1 MGSAVIV
8 IAVVYTLL
16 LSTTSVHG
24 QREDVMCGHQQEVC
38 TCSSTAQECYLELE
52 VEELQTFTSYGLE
65 NGTIVTRG
73 ITGDTYYLN
82 GSGFQPS
89 LSDCLM
95 RQRRLPECGG
105 PCWSQNY
112 RTLSD
117 FAPNCSMPMTVDGN
131 TYRLFIAVNGRI
143 PGPTIVVTEGQIV
156 VIKVINKLTSEG
168 ITIHWHGMHQQ
179 GSPWMDGVAFI
190 SQAPIVPGAE
200 FDYIFTAT
208 PAGTHWYH
216 SHTGAQRT
224 DGLFGAL
231 IVKEKANSQ
240 ALVAINGRLGFQ
252 LEEISEHTLTFLD
265 WQRESS
271 LNLFVQLHS
280 TLGFYPSKPVGLV
293 PDESKYP
300 IYRRTRSPD
309 GVEVGPQPYWSGL
322 INGRGRHPNTMYSK
336 LSVFDVS
343 LGNMYRFRLIGAQSL
358 FAYRFSI
365 DGHMLKVIASD
376 GHFIEP
382 IDVHYVIIHTGERYD
397 VVVTANQ
404 LSNNYWIR
412 AETLETGQSHLAEAI
427 LHYDGASDVQ
437 DTTTYSN
444 VMSSD
449 WNCSRVGPCKV
460 LNCPFRSYPPDQNV
474 SCIHL
479 NTLSALAQSGI
490 LPRINLVDTN
500 LNLKFLNFG
509 FEGRSSTSAINGRNF
524 RLPVTPYQTYKD
536 AYKNDQNP
544 TSLRSCSE
552 CGLNSPS
559 NQCECTYVEEIGG
572 DTYNSAN
579 PPTIV
584 FVLSAVGMG
593 NNNDFSHPVHLHGHS
608 FNVLHIEH
616 GVYNSSGQLID
627 NTDHVVCNNAMCRA
641 PTWNTDALPSIT
653 ETIQKISAP
662 SSILKD
668 TVIVPA
674 GGYVVIAFQANNPG
688 YWFLHCHIESH
699 QLEGMGVIIRE
710 YAESQ
715 HNPAPEGINDVGDF
729 SWTVDQYQDSLA
741 GRAPGTDSPSTRS
754 TSHNPTLGMYL
765 VVIAT
770 LLGLVLSHY

>member
-1 MGSAVIV
+1 MKRHIV
-8 IAVVYTLL
+8 
-16 LSTTSVHG
+16 SC
-24 QREDVMCGHQQEVC
+24 EDQQEVC
-38 TCSSTAQECYLELE
+38 ECNSTAEECYFELE
-52 VEELQTFTSYGLE
+52 VEELQTFTSYGLV
-65 NGTIVTRG
+65 NGTLVTRG

-82 GSGFQPS
+82 RSGFQPS

-95 RQRRLPECGG
+95 PQRRLPECG
-105 PCWSQNY
+105 PCWSQTY

-156 VIKVINKLTSEG
+156 VVKVINKLTSEG
-168 ITIHWHGMHQQ
+168 ITIHWHGMHQRR
-179 GSPWMDGVAFI
+179 SPWMDGVAFI

-231 IVKEKANSQ
+231 IVKENATKSQ
-240 ALVAINGRLGFQ
+240 ALIAINSALRFR

-280 TLGFYPSKPVGLV
+280 TLGFYQNKPVGLV

-300 IYRRTRSPD
+300 VYRRTRSPD

-322 INGRGRHPNTMYSK
+322 INGRGRHPNTTYSK

-343 LGNMYRFRLIGAQSL
+343 HGNMYRFRLIGAQSL
-358 FAYRFSI
+358 FAYQFSI

-397 VVVTANQ
+397 VIVTANQ

-412 AETLETGQSHLAEAI
+412 AETLETGQNHLAEAI
-427 LHYDGASDVQ
+427 LHYDSAPDVQ

-449 WNCSRVGPCKV
+449 WNCDRVGPCSV
-460 LNCPFRSYPPDQNV
+460 LNCPFRSYPPDQNMN
-474 SCIHL
+474 CIHL
-479 NTLSALAQSGI
+479 NVLTTLIQSDI
-490 LPRINLVDTN
+490 PSSIDYTET
-500 LNLKFLNFG
+500 NLKFLNFG

-536 AYKNDQNP
+536 AYKNDQASSSP
-544 TSLRSCSE
+544 RSCSE

-572 DTYNSAN
+572 DIYNSAN
-579 PPTIV
+579 PSTIV

-593 NNNDFSHPVHLHGHS
+593 ISNDFSHPVHLHGHS

-641 PTWNTDALPSIT
+641 PTWNTDALPLIAEIFRGLST
-653 ETIQKISAP
+653 P

-674 GGYVVIAFQANNPG
+674 GGYVVIAFRANNPG

-715 HNPAPEGINDVGDF
+715 HNPPPDGINKVGDF
-729 SWTVDQYQDSLA
+729 SWTIERYRERLA
-741 GRAPGTDSPSTRS
+741 GGASTYNR
-754 TSHNPTLGMYL
+754 NLGVYL
-765 VVIAT
+765 VITAVFS
-770 LLGLVLSHY
+770 GLYSYN